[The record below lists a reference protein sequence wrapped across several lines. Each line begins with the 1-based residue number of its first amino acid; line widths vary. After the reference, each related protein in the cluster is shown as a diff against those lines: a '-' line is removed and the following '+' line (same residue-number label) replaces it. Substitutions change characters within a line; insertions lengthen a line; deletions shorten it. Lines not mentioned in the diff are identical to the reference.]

1 MPLLANSSAAADPPA
16 PAVGATCLQIQI
28 GESLPLP
35 RGLARLMDPIAAA
48 VQDSTGMT
56 GVVALRLT
64 DDAEMTRLNGAFAGK
79 PRATDVLAFPS
90 GDLGCPGDV
99 AISLER
105 VRSQALAFGHG
116 IEREFGYLLTHG
128 LLHLA
133 GFGHDDDA
141 AQREMRR
148 VEESVMAVI
157 GLARD
162 RKPVR

>member
-1 MPLLANSSAAADPPA
+1 MPGVLAQLIEP
-16 PAVGATCLQIQI
+16 V
-28 GESLPLP
+28 
-35 RGLARLMDPIAAA
+35 AAA
-48 VQDSTGMT
+48 VHDHTNMT

-64 DDAEMTRLNGAFAGK
+64 DDAEMARLNAAFAGK

-90 GDLGCPGDV
+90 GDPEYPGDV

-105 VRSQALAFGHG
+105 VRSQATAYGHG

-141 AQREMRR
+141 EQREMRR
-148 VEESVMAVI
+148 VEESVMAAI
-157 GLARD
+157 GLARFQEPI
-162 RKPVR
+162 R

>member
-1 MPLLANSSAAADPPA
+1 MRSLANFSAAAEPPA
-16 PAVGATCLQIQI
+16 PADGANCLHVHVDE
-28 GESLPLP
+28 GLPLP
-35 RGLARLMDPIAAA
+35 GVLAQLIEPVAAA
-48 VQDSTGMT
+48 VHDHTNMT

-64 DDAEMTRLNGAFAGK
+64 DDAEMARLNAAFAGK

-90 GDLGCPGDV
+90 GDPEYPGDV

-105 VRSQALAFGHG
+105 VRSQATAYGHG

-141 AQREMRR
+141 EQREMRR
-148 VEESVMAVI
+148 VEESVMAAI
-157 GLARD
+157 GLARFQEPI
-162 RKPVR
+162 R